1 MIEELNKTRFDTKEL
16 GLIDSHFYENIF
28 SVYKKDKH
36 FIYNII
42 KRVTLPEGIVEDQFF
57 DYKPITI
64 NAPWTLLSFHHY
76 GTIKLWWLICV
87 CNNITN
93 TVNNCEHYDFYMNF
107 NKNSANNCEHCDFTS
122 FWTD

>member
-36 FIYNII
+36 FIYNIK

-57 DYKPITI
+57 YYKPITI

-93 TVNNCEHYDFYMNF
+93 PVYNCEPGMGIRFLKPQYISDVIREIR
-107 NKNSANNCEHCDFTS
+107 KNADR
-122 FWTD
+122 

>member
-57 DYKPITI
+57 DYKRITI

-93 TVNNCEHYDFYMNF
+93 PVYNCEPGMVIRFLKPQYISDVIREIR
-107 NKNSANNCEHCDFTS
+107 KNADR
-122 FWTD
+122 